1 MKRTTIISFL
11 ALPLLCTSCLFD
23 EEDLFDKTASERIE
37 AAKVEAKAALESA
50 PNGWH
55 VRYFPSATQEFG
67 GYNVFFKFADG
78 RLPLRPRP
86 KAILRRPRRASI
98 RSARTWA

>member
-50 PNGWH
+50 PNG
-55 VRYFPSATQEFG
+55 
-67 GYNVFFKFADG
+67 
-78 RLPLRPRP
+78 
-86 KAILRRPRRASI
+86 
-98 RSARTWA
+98 

>member
-67 GYNVFFKFADG
+67 GYNVFFKFAD
-78 RLPLRPRP
+78 
-86 KAILRRPRRASI
+86 
-98 RSARTWA
+98 